1 MALPSYKALL
11 DDPKFQSASVDEQN
25 QLNDK
30 YWSLYDKEN
39 PGDPWAQQMRTATY
53 GLFGTKKQLA
63 DAPPIKQRELDL
75 QREAFNFSVNLGVA
89 DKEGMWSSP
98 EQRLEAINAKQADFN
113 TRKTELDKT
122 MSLFHDPKVDE
133 AMQPAWQALTSS
145 ASMGEVFNA
154 PDTWSDTALKGVSYV
169 ASAGGSSER
178 RDKARADYDK
188 YRSTMA
194 QDFGLTTDEV
204 DDLVKHRLD
213 KQPDPV
219 SQDVAGTVHFRT
231 DLLVRPTSEIEQ
243 AIADSKLPNSV
254 KETARKEAP
263 GKIALFKNGVL
274 DRVKKDYPELA
285 ADMNWTG
292 KVDDDYATLTGKLN
306 KDWPEQ
312 LGGGLSAAA
321 TSRAKTFAGAPVM
334 GPGISAI
341 GAEQPTA
348 DEAAASVERLQK
360 KQQAVNEL
368 SSFINADKT
377 KIFNVDAATVGQ
389 GIYSVGESVVL
400 GAMTGGLGNAVVSA
414 DRIAKAGK
422 VGKALLGFSKGA
434 LNTAPVAGIY
444 GAEQGLQTYEQALAS
459 DDPKVRENAANLAV
473 GSAAIEFGVTTVFGG
488 IGLGGTEDYASK
500 LASPVLRKEAAMTIG
515 KAWKNLAKNAGEA
528 VVGEVPEEA
537 LITALDSVHIQQKL
551 NPQMTDAD
559 VRKAIYDTIVS
570 TALTT
575 APLGGIKAVKEGFKD
590 FSNVTT
596 HDRSTDELKRESDDI
611 YKAAAQES
619 MAEEQAAG
627 RDATPPSAERVAEL
641 GTERT
646 QLTERLRKS
655 PPGSQ
660 SWLSAK
666 ERILE
671 INDILGNKQDTTTPA
686 GEANAPQ
693 ALQLPEV
700 PVKPTAPAGGV
711 EAGSAPQGAGTA
723 EAQAEG
729 AVKNLAP
736 WSPEGIKQR
745 TDQELLD
752 RKDLLTEEVK
762 QLQGRPERKTMLDL
776 SQEALDL
783 VTAEI
788 VSRQQPSVPT
798 ETPTETLPAGPAVP
812 STEGAAQV
820 APTTQTDGQN
830 QIEGRQIVDAN
841 AKRQGQRDV
850 LTPEAPPVSAGG
862 AVGGEE
868 EVTVDTDTSGK
879 PHPALV
885 GSDGTM
891 KRLYHGKAAI
901 YPNKEIKVKANNV
914 SNLSGLGPA
923 WFTTDEAQAKRFEA
937 KDAGVVSPRSLD
949 IKNPIIFESERET
962 QRAANYLRDILDL
975 KRKWNEKDRGVY
987 SGPEWEKDFDTLK
1000 TFLLDNGVTKIN
1012 GKPLAKLNHWDAPYL
1027 MIREVGKV
1035 YDKEWDAMFTDATS
1049 MSSDPFGKM
1058 KRLVKEAKVTLS
1070 ANGIDTKG
1078 MKEGEIL
1085 REALIIEGY
1094 DAVILKGTMA
1104 DATANAEPADWV
1116 IPLNPEQIK
1125 FDEETTQSENPA
1137 GVVPSRGTQP
1147 QPPTTN
1153 ENQKQETSG
1162 TPPVES
1168 ITPQPAAEGEAEAG
1182 AALGSGQDQEVFQTL
1197 KPEDIKSVAPH
1208 LSDGEAEVSA
1218 LLFNIVAPDIPKPL
1232 ELRGAAPAQKMVQ
1245 GELFQQ
1251 DNQQGLPQART
1262 FVQSFQGTPP
1272 KGATRALIDY
1282 AGDPLLRGGDL
1293 GDLPA
1298 HTVKDIQEADELI
1311 QNATGKRGKVRV
1323 GRLRFNDFLTKLW
1336 KRHHRGKKPGWH
1348 NFRSARDIR
1357 EMGRILAFEIGHA
1370 LTKDGS
1376 GVDWYRSKI
1385 DGMYRD
1391 LSKAFPEL
1399 AQDGEDRFLF
1409 SVILAVTS
1417 NGQSVPDN
1425 LHDAILIYQ
1434 KARGTGKLPSSAH
1447 TSRSERNAAVIKA
1460 FREVNSLI
1468 AENGWQG
1475 AKAALLEGMN
1485 VSQLQKKFGIKLAGE
1500 LADHNVI
1507 GAMILGPKIGSF
1519 WGNLNGHYDS
1529 VTMDLW
1535 FTRTM
1540 NRLSGDTATVEPDAV
1555 SNAIAD
1561 LKTLPGLSA
1570 DVKRDIRLWEKARE
1584 KNEGWTRVPSDI
1596 REEVEF
1602 LYDYAKT
1609 VHRQYAADG
1618 FKDRSDL
1625 NKAAQKIIKAIDGG
1639 EDTPDNGTHRKW
1651 MRDVINQAQKQLREN
1666 DINITNAD
1674 LQAILWFHEKD
1685 LYTRF
1690 GATSTRGER
1699 TDYEKAAAPALA
1711 RAGIGR
1717 AASGVN
1723 GDVAG
1728 DAGRSSGET
1737 AGPVREQLNLF
1748 QFAGE
1753 NANVPQFMRDS
1764 LDTAKAMAAAGKPS
1778 EEIRAVTGWFP
1789 GKYDGKMRWEIP
1801 DNGAKLKIGEV
1812 KKGHTLKLSAVLD
1825 HPALFAAYPQLE
1837 DVSVVFGDY
1846 PYDTS
1851 GGGYLKKGTD
1861 TEITLDT
1868 RNPGSKALSTLVHE
1882 VQHVVQDIEGF
1893 ARGGNVFSIDK
1904 APADQQE
1911 SVRKLFAEVEMD
1923 RARELD
1929 FKYRNSHNAV
1939 ITFADQVSDTD
1950 REYIN
1955 AQATDQT
1962 DKTSTILER
1971 VGYDIWMD
1979 IEDAGSIEAAA
1990 KEAREDIAWID
2001 RLMELSRATNDSPS
2015 KENAA
2020 LLDKHLRTRGFSTS
2034 YQQAYR
2040 QVAGEIEA
2048 RDIQARANMTPEQ
2061 LAATAPYSSENIA
2074 PEAAIV
2080 LFQAEQPQ
2088 RPGVTRGSI
2097 TFAADMGK
2105 AWITLMQHANAST
2118 FPHELAHFLRRFVL
2132 ADNAE
2137 ARALA
2142 ARRGISVEEIQ
2153 NLAKWAGAREI
2164 DGVWRW
2170 SFPRLDKKGNP
2181 LRDKDGNIIYNNEA
2195 EEKFARGFERYLA
2208 DGKAPIPELQELF
2221 DKFSKYLKE
2230 IYGAIVGT
2238 AIDVKISPEAKAV
2251 FDKLLAGPTVK
2262 PASQA
2267 KTQAKPAPAQATKK
2281 PATPVDEIS
2290 AKREYMDA
2298 LRRKYGFPQYFPGD
2312 PVTDQMVTDEA
2323 VQALDAAKAGRP
2335 SKYKVGQDLVNELE
2349 GRDKGP
2355 DAVEVAL
2362 LVHEAKVLDAKL
2374 ARAYGGLEGSNS
2386 DRQTNEL
2393 SADIARMEEQLR
2405 VIFDMVSTA
2414 GSAAGR
2420 MLQSFKKVWDNKFDL
2435 VRMTAAYLRDKR
2447 AATGDS
2453 KATVSPEERKQIRE
2467 INTRL
2472 KERKKALDDALAAKE
2487 KEIRAKE
2494 AESMVKN
2501 VARDVKDKKA
2511 PARANWK
2518 KEVRASLDTKGAAE
2532 RMRARGFGVSLEQSD
2547 TGNTTLLQQ
2556 DLDPETLDDLATIGA
2571 GLILDQDLKS
2581 IDDFTA
2587 AIVDAMG
2594 PEAMDYAQ
2602 EIYQR
2607 AQDKIEAARKSRK
2620 IPKSPEQLL
2629 KEVDPEKELS
2639 NRMVF
2644 NMVRGYLLQ
2653 DMEPDKVLKQVHQD
2667 LQEVWENISFEEV
2680 SDAFTGYGKIK
2691 YPSTEE
2697 INVQLRHLRNVERIK
2712 RQLDVVRSG
2721 QVPSKTGFQRDKADA
2736 EIRTLQKE
2744 LKKAMKDAGIK
2755 TTRSNQLKSS
2765 LDAIKT
2771 RFRNELE
2778 DLQRALDTRTQLPP
2792 KKAKEEYDQE
2802 TKDLKAR
2809 VDQKRAEYAAIFED
2823 KTLTEKQQLKQALA
2837 AINRSITEEEDMLA
2851 KGILSK
2857 PKRSKQVFDDPE
2869 FKAAEA
2875 RLNALREARHTA
2887 QRALRPR
2894 KSAEQIALEAA
2905 IRENKK
2911 GRARDEERVRT
2922 GDTTPR
2928 TTTSRYTPNDELK
2941 AILAERAALKQIL
2954 KLQRQQ
2960 KARLGKPERD
2970 AARQEQRA
2978 AEAIERSLDKIEKR
2992 IQELASGVVTPPR
3005 RILPFTTPGLSAA
3018 RALRDSRRRTLLEME
3033 KALKTTKSAEQIREE
3048 RMVKAA
3054 NAKKLRY
3061 QEMIDKGITSK
3072 SARVSAPV
3080 TEAVDKARFEAAQ
3093 VEAEWNKLR
3102 SKMLWEN
3109 RTLPSKVWS
3118 RVKTGLRA
3126 TGVLRLGGDLGLLRH
3141 AGVWSLSNF
3150 WRHPFKTAGALKR
3163 VVRHGMTERGAY
3175 EIYQSTA
3182 EALALAGF
3190 SDKDIRLLNPMEPP
3204 GTAGRS
3210 RSGEEITGADI
3221 LDMASK
3227 LPKKYVVTL
3236 LPRMLRAI
3244 EFFNTSILN
3253 IARAETALAL
3263 RGNLDLPMS
3272 DNVRKAISV
3281 AAEVSSG
3288 RGNVTSENI
3297 ERAIPF
3303 LNDWVF
3309 ISARWTISR
3318 IQMFFG
3324 YPLWSTKMS
3333 WDTRAKIFHEVYLK
3347 TLIGRAIMA
3356 SMLAALFKPEDDE
3369 TPEDFFAR
3377 VFKSM
3382 GFGNPLDSSYGKL
3395 KLSNGF
3401 TLDLAQG
3408 VSPLMGVF
3416 ARVTTG
3422 RTVRDGEV
3430 VDLRDEEKGRIVDS
3444 YLKNRAN
3451 MVTASL
3457 IRTVVTGRAYGG
3469 ERLPSLSRIYR
3480 TLEGTEEYPVDGP
3493 MLAQTAQEWFAPIIA
3508 ADTVNI
3514 YKQFGPK
3521 GVVLWSAMMTG
3532 AGVQSYK
3539 AKEKTPKFY

>member
-11 DDPKFQSASVDEQN
+11 DDPKFQRASVDEQN

-154 PDTWSDTALKGVSYV
+154 PDTWSDAALKGVSYV

-243 AIADSKLPNSV
+243 AIADSKLPDSV

-292 KVDDDYATLTGKLN
+292 TVDNDYATLTGKLN

-312 LGGGLSAAA
+312 LGGGVTGAGLSGLFANVPSYAMA
-321 TSRAKTFAGAPVM
+321 PQPGVVPVSSREQITNEIDRQRGMEA
-334 GPGISAI
+334 SA
-341 GAEQPTA
+341 
-348 DEAAASVERLQK
+348 K

-368 SSFINADKT
+368 SSFINSDKT

-389 GIYSVGESVVL
+389 GVYSVGESVLL
-400 GAMTGGLGNAVVSA
+400 GAMTGGAGTALVSA

-422 VGKALLGFSKGA
+422 IGKALLGFSKGA

-444 GAEQGLQTYEQALAS
+444 GAQQGLQTYEQALTS

-590 FSNVTT
+590 FSNATT
-596 HDRSTDELKRESDDI
+596 HDRSTDELKRESNDI

-627 RDATPPSAERVAEL
+627 RNAAPPSAERVAEL

-655 PPGSQ
+655 PPGGQ
-660 SWLSAK
+660 AWLAAK

-671 INDILGNKQDTTTPA
+671 INDQIGEPKNEQDTTTPG
-686 GEANAPQ
+686 GEANASQ

-700 PVKPTAPAGGV
+700 PVEPTAPAGVV

-723 EAQAEG
+723 EAQAQTSVVDIRG
-729 AVKNLAP
+729 TKNDQMRREFAGL
-736 WSPEGIKQR
+736 PEV
-745 TDQELLD
+745 TDQEAADNAQQQLD
-752 RKDLLTEEVK
+752 SFSPGTKFTDKLGRVWTKDDTGDWVSTYVGIEDSPGAGGREVTK
-762 QLQGRPERKTMLDL
+762 WQTAKELAPI
-776 SQEALDL
+776 ALGQKL
-783 VTAEI
+783 ELPA
-788 VSRQQPSVPT
+788 QA

-812 STEGAAQV
+812 STEGAASV
-820 APTTQTDGQN
+820 AQPTT
-830 QIEGRQIVDAN
+830 
-841 AKRQGQRDV
+841 
-850 LTPEAPPVSAGG
+850 TP
-862 AVGGEE
+862 
-868 EVTVDTDTSGK
+868 
-879 PHPALV
+879 
-885 GSDGTM
+885 
-891 KRLYHGKAAI
+891 
-901 YPNKEIKVKANNV
+901 
-914 SNLSGLGPA
+914 
-923 WFTTDEAQAKRFEA
+923 
-937 KDAGVVSPRSLD
+937 
-949 IKNPIIFESERET
+949 
-962 QRAANYLRDILDL
+962 
-975 KRKWNEKDRGVY
+975 
-987 SGPEWEKDFDTLK
+987 
-1000 TFLLDNGVTKIN
+1000 
-1012 GKPLAKLNHWDAPYL
+1012 
-1027 MIREVGKV
+1027 
-1035 YDKEWDAMFTDATS
+1035 
-1049 MSSDPFGKM
+1049 
-1058 KRLVKEAKVTLS
+1058 
-1070 ANGIDTKG
+1070 
-1078 MKEGEIL
+1078 
-1085 REALIIEGY
+1085 
-1094 DAVILKGTMA
+1094 
-1104 DATANAEPADWV
+1104 
-1116 IPLNPEQIK
+1116 
-1125 FDEETTQSENPA
+1125 
-1137 GVVPSRGTQP
+1137 
-1147 QPPTTN
+1147 TN

-1162 TPPVES
+1162 TAPVES
-1168 ITPQPAAEGEAEAG
+1168 VPAQPAAEGEAEAG
-1182 AALGSGQDQEVFQTL
+1182 AALGSGQDQEAFQTL
-1197 KPEDIKSVAPH
+1197 KPEDIKSIAPH
-1208 LSDGEAEVSA
+1208 LSDGAAELGA
-1218 LLFNIVAPDIPKPL
+1218 LLFNITAPDIPKPL
-1232 ELRGAAPAQKMVQ
+1232 ELRGAAPQQKMVQ
-1245 GELFQQ
+1245 GELFQEDQPTASQVASGLTKNQRDVAVKRIRQSKMSPRDVVSALATLNPSDVMSITEKLDDTTLRRLTGGADNKRLVMLSALRNNINGRRAAMPSSTGTSPMQ
-1251 DNQQGLPQART
+1251 DEQLRKPVDRVAARVTGGQTLLQQDTTPLPEAEVPSRQATKTEEAGGLSYAELEAHPTALRKIVNKLRIHKVFRVGPGNTKQAAKRIMDQM
-1262 FVQSFQGTPP
+1262 VSNILKIHDMVP
-1272 KGATRALIDY
+1272 
-1282 AGDPLLRGGDL
+1282 
-1293 GDLPA
+1293 
-1298 HTVKDIQEADELI
+1298 KDIRD
-1311 QNATGKRGKVRV
+1311 KS
-1323 GRLRFNDFLTKLW
+1323 KLW
-1336 KRHHRGKKPGWH
+1336 YSGANKISHQWSAKFGVSTQAVAGVIAAMSPQKDWFQNVSLAERLLSIWTGQDRETDTFNESMRDAAKKMD
-1348 NFRSARDIR
+1348 A
-1357 EMGRILAFEIGHA
+1357 
-1370 LTKDGS
+1370 
-1376 GVDWYRSKI
+1376 
-1385 DGMYRD
+1385 
-1391 LSKAFPEL
+1391 
-1399 AQDGEDRFLF
+1399 AQ
-1409 SVILAVTS
+1409 
-1417 NGQSVPDN
+1417 
-1425 LHDAILIYQ
+1425 
-1434 KARGTGKLPSSAH
+1434 
-1447 TSRSERNAAVIKA
+1447 
-1460 FREVNSLI
+1460 
-1468 AENGWQG
+1468 
-1475 AKAALLEGMN
+1475 AKAAKGKGYLLVEGEEVPLMAHEAN
-1485 VSQLQKKFGIKLAGE
+1485 LNRLMDKRFDDLEAEDKAFFVRLYDSTYNDPSYALVSPDGRFGKFHNNKDGKPTRIAWGSNTEVSKAIRILENPGVSNISEQLGKAHKIRSFYNNIVNPASDETVTSDTHAVAVAYLLPLSGSSMEVSHNFGGTGSGSFKGTYAFITEAYRRAAAERGIKPSQMQSITWEAIREIFTAATKRNESTVAKIRKLWEDYSRGKTDKSYE
-1500 LADHNVI
+1500 QTAD
-1507 GAMILGPKIGSF
+1507 
-1519 WGNLNGHYDS
+1519 
-1529 VTMDLW
+1529 
-1535 FTRTM
+1535 
-1540 NRLSGDTATVEPDAV
+1540 E
-1555 SNAIAD
+1555 AIA
-1561 LKTLPGLSA
+1561 A
-1570 DVKRDIRLWEKARE
+1570 
-1584 KNEGWTRVPSDI
+1584 
-1596 REEVEF
+1596 
-1602 LYDYAKT
+1602 
-1609 VHRQYAADG
+1609 
-1618 FKDRSDL
+1618 
-1625 NKAAQKIIKAIDGG
+1625 
-1639 EDTPDNGTHRKW
+1639 
-1651 MRDVINQAQKQLREN
+1651 
-1666 DINITNAD
+1666 
-1674 LQAILWFHEKD
+1674 
-1685 LYTRF
+1685 
-1690 GATSTRGER
+1690 
-1699 TDYEKAAAPALA
+1699 
-1711 RAGIGR
+1711 
-1717 AASGVN
+1717 
-1723 GDVAG
+1723 
-1728 DAGRSSGET
+1728 
-1737 AGPVREQLNLF
+1737 
-1748 QFAGE
+1748 
-1753 NANVPQFMRDS
+1753 
-1764 LDTAKAMAAAGKPS
+1764 
-1778 EEIRAVTGWFP
+1778 
-1789 GKYDGKMRWEIP
+1789 
-1801 DNGAKLKIGEV
+1801 
-1812 KKGHTLKLSAVLD
+1812 
-1825 HPALFAAYPQLE
+1825 
-1837 DVSVVFGDY
+1837 
-1846 PYDTS
+1846 
-1851 GGGYLKKGTD
+1851 GGGYAFPAWYRQSELGFGDSGTSFDRD
-1861 TEITLDT
+1861 TTFT
-1868 RNPGSKALSTLVHE
+1868 SK
-1882 VQHVVQDIEGF
+1882 
-1893 ARGGNVFSIDK
+1893 RGGTGANGLRAGAGRGNGRGSQS
-1904 APADQQE
+1904 ARPGPQG
-1911 SVRKLFAEVEMD
+1911 SAEQG
-1923 RARELD
+1923 
-1929 FKYRNSHNAV
+1929 
-1939 ITFADQVSDTD
+1939 T
-1950 REYIN
+1950 
-1955 AQATDQT
+1955 
-1962 DKTSTILER
+1962 
-1971 VGYDIWMD
+1971 
-1979 IEDAGSIEAAA
+1979 
-1990 KEAREDIAWID
+1990 
-2001 RLMELSRATNDSPS
+2001 
-2015 KENAA
+2015 
-2020 LLDKHLRTRGFSTS
+2020 
-2034 YQQAYR
+2034 
-2040 QVAGEIEA
+2040 
-2048 RDIQARANMTPEQ
+2048 
-2061 LAATAPYSSENIA
+2061 
-2074 PEAAIV
+2074 

-2153 NLAKWAGAREI
+2153 NLAKWAGVGA
-2164 DGVWRW
+2164 DGVWTR
-2170 SFPRLDKKGNP
+2170 
-2181 LRDKDGNIIYNNEA
+2181 EA

-2208 DGKAPIPELQELF
+2208 DGKAPIPALQELF

-2251 FDKLLAGPTVK
+2251 FDKLLAGPTAK
-2262 PASQA
+2262 PAPQA
-2267 KTQAKPAPAQATKK
+2267 KTQAKTQTKTGPAPKVSK
-2281 PATPVDEIS
+2281 PTAPVDEIS

-2323 VQALDAAKAGRP
+2323 VQALDAVKNGRP

-2349 GRDKGP
+2349 GRDRGP

-2447 AATGDS
+2447 AATGDT

-2472 KERKKALDDALAAKE
+2472 KERKKALDDAVAAKE

-2494 AESMVKN
+2494 ADALVKT

-2532 RMRARGFGVSLEQSD
+2532 RMRARGFGVSLEQRDTSNTARFNELTRDLPANPTQADLDAWKVAHPDEYAELKAMREKVLLEAGYDVEAWHAGTTAGIKEFKSLTHFGSDIRQLAGIKNRRKALKEDPADADYSVLLKLKNPKRVEDTWNWADRMSEAVAEGHDGLIYKNYGEGFNTEDGATFRDSYVPADPTQIKSTEPLSLSPDGKPITPDQWGD
-2547 TGNTTLLQQ
+2547 TGSPSILYQQ

-2594 PEAMDYAQ
+2594 PEAMDYSQ

-2653 DMEPDKVLKQVHQD
+2653 DMEPNKVLRQVHKD
-2667 LQEVWENISFEEV
+2667 LQTVWEGITFEEV

-2691 YPSTEE
+2691 YPSTET
-2697 INVQLRHLRNVERIK
+2697 INVALRKLRNVERIN
-2712 RQLDVVRSG
+2712 RQLNVVRSG
-2721 QVPSKTGFQRDKADA
+2721 QAPKKTGFQRDKPDPD
-2736 EIRTLQKE
+2736 IRKLQKK
-2744 LKKAMKDAGIK
+2744 LKAAMKDAGIR
-2755 TTRSNQLKSS
+2755 TTKSNQLKSS

-2778 DLQRALDTRTQLPP
+2778 DLQRALDKREALPP

-2809 VDQKRAEYAAIFED
+2809 VDKKRAEYASIFEN

-2837 AINRSITEEEDMLA
+2837 SIKRSIAEEEDMLA

-2857 PKRSKQVFDDPE
+2857 PKTSKRVFDDPE

-2875 RLNALREARHTA
+2875 RLNALREARHAA

-2894 KSAEQIALEAA
+2894 KSQEQIALDAA

-2911 GRARDEERVRT
+2911 GLARDEERVRT
-2922 GDTTPR
+2922 GDTAPR
-2928 TTTSRYTPNDELK
+2928 STTSRFTPNDELR
-2941 AILAERAALKQIL
+2941 AILAERASLKQIL

-2970 AARQEQRA
+2970 AARQEHRA

-3061 QEMIDKGITSK
+3061 QEMLDKGITSK
-3072 SARVSAPV
+3072 SVRASAPV
-3080 TEAVDKARFEAAQ
+3080 EEAVDKARFEAAQ

-3150 WRHPFKTAGALKR
+3150 WRHPFKTAGALRR

-3227 LPKKYVVTL
+3227 LPKKTVIGL
-3236 LPRMLRAI
+3236 GARGLRAI

-3539 AKEKTPKFY
+3539 AKEKKEKFY